1 MSPIRGNKKDILVLS
16 ILIETLELI
25 GISEYQDIV
34 DIEIN
39 RLSWM
44 LNQTT

>member
-1 MSPIRGNKKDILVLS
+1 VSPIRGNKKDILVLLL
-16 ILIETLELI
+16 LINTLELT
-25 GISEYQDIV
+25 GISKQQDV
-34 DIEIN
+34 VNIEIN

>member
-1 MSPIRGNKKDILVLS
+1 VSPIRGNKKDILVLLL
-16 ILIETLELI
+16 LIKTLELT
-25 GISEYQDIV
+25 GISKQQDV
-34 DIEIN
+34 VNIEIN

>member
-1 MSPIRGNKKDILVLS
+1 MSPIRGNKKDILVLL
-16 ILIETLELI
+16 ILIKTLELT
-25 GISEYQDIV
+25 GISEQQDIV

-39 RLSWM
+39 KLSWM

>member
-1 MSPIRGNKKDILVLS
+1 MSQIRGNKKDILVLL
-16 ILIETLELI
+16 ILIETLELT